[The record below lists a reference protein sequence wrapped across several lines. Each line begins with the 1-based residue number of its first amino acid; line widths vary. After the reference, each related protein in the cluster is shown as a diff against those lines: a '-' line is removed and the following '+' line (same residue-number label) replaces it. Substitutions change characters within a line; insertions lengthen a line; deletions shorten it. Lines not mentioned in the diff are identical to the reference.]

1 MKRTS
6 PRRVPQLLC
15 ALLLLTV
22 TATAAAQDE
31 MPADANIGT
40 RIIGERETAAGLIVS
55 PWKEAPTSAIGH
67 APRPYDVPLQPLDVQ
82 RFRRLADY
90 DQAAREYARE
100 QQYRAP

>member
-1 MKRTS
+1 MNRMPSRPILRT
-6 PRRVPQLLC
+6 LLAS
-15 ALLLLTV
+15 ALLIAAGTV
-22 TATAAAQDE
+22 QAQDE
-31 MPADANIGT
+31 MPADENIGT

-55 PWKEAPTSAIGH
+55 PWKEAPVSGIGH
-67 APRPYDVPLQPLDVQ
+67 APRPYDVPLEPIDVQ